1 MRREN
6 ENSMLKKE
14 WAYLKKHKFTAVV
27 LCALILIPS
36 IYAVTFLNS
45 LWHPYQQTEHLPVA
59 VVNKDQTVNYQNQKI
74 DMGHQL
80 TKELKDSDKLNFHE
94 VKSEHEAKQD
104 LRNCK
109 YYMVLTIPKDFSQN
123 LTTAFTNQPKKMKLK
138 YDTNPGQNF
147 IADKM
152 IDSATPNIP
161 RLLQFR
167 VLTKDCHDVE
177 I

>member
-80 TKELKDSDKLNFHE
+80 TKELKDSDKL
-94 VKSEHEAKQD
+94 D
-104 LRNCK
+104 
-109 YYMVLTIPKDFSQN
+109 YN
-123 LTTAFTNQPKKMKLK
+123 LL
-138 YDTNPGQNF
+138 
-147 IADKM
+147 
-152 IDSATPNIP
+152 
-161 RLLQFR
+161 
-167 VLTKDCHDVE
+167 V
-177 I
+177 